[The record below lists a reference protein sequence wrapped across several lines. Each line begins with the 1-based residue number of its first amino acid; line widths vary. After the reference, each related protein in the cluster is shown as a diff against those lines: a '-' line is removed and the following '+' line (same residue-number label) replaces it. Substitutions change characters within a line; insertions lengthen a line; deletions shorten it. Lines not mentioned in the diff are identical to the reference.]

1 MKGGGVDVSWKG
13 EEASFL
19 SCSCLY
25 VLTCTPVEW
34 HGSFEMMGPTIIV
47 VLYLELR
54 ARSF

>member
-25 VLTCTPVEW
+25 VLTCVHLSSGMVP
-34 HGSFEMMGPTIIV
+34 
-47 VLYLELR
+47 LK
-54 ARSF
+54 